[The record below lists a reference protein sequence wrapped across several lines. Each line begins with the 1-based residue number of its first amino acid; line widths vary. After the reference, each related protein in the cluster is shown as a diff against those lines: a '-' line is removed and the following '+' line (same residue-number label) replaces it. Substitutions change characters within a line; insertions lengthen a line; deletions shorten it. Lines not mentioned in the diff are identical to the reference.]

1 MSGGDDRDPSKTSV
15 KASSAAIL
23 ARLLVMN
30 TNSLGQLAS
39 DPSTSQ
45 LLQTASIPVQ
55 ENILLCLVDIWVDK
69 VGVVICFKDGVWV
82 LHILHICILCV
93 LGQTSFFF
101 LSIKSAWTNF
111 FFLSFY
117 QDCLEKPGKQVSL
130 LTLTNF
136 IVA

>member
-1 MSGGDDRDPSKTSV
+1 MCVFSLWFIVKNLQTQFSILVSFYFLQKLIVICLSGGDDRDPSKTSV

-30 TNSLGQLAS
+30 TNSLAQLAS

-69 VGVVICFKDGVWV
+69 VGVVM
-82 LHILHICILCV
+82 L
-93 LGQTSFFF
+93 
-101 LSIKSAWTNF
+101 
-111 FFLSFY
+111 
-117 QDCLEKPGKQVSL
+117 
-130 LTLTNF
+130 
-136 IVA
+136 